1 MGQGKPPAE
10 AGPESTG
17 ELVRAARRGERAA
30 FDRLF
35 RRFAPVVHGVLLAQV
50 QKADADDLVQHVF
63 ETVLHRLPDL
73 REPDAFPAWLL
84 AIARRAAADAHR
96 RRPPPSPLAEEPADP
111 ADPANPERSTEAR
124 RVLAAIRQLPEAYRE
139 TLLLRLVQGLD
150 GQEIAD
156 LTGLTAGS
164 VRVNLHRGMAR
175 LRDVLQIRS
184 ELP

>member
-1 MGQGKPPAE
+1 MGEGRPPGPS
-10 AGPESTG
+10 GPESTG

-30 FDRLF
+30 IDHLF

-50 QKADADDLVQHVF
+50 QKADADDLVQQVF

-73 REPDAFPAWLL
+73 REPDAFPGWLL
-84 AIARRAAADAHR
+84 AIARRAAADVHR
-96 RRPPPSPLAEEPADP
+96 RRPPPSPLAEEPVDAAD
-111 ADPANPERSTEAR
+111 PERSTEAR
-124 RVLAAIRQLPEAYRE
+124 RVLAAIRNLPEAYRE

-175 LRDVLQIRS
+175 LRDALQIRS